1 MDFRKHVQPFL
12 GAVLW
17 LLHHKLHAA
26 VARSSFRS
34 QSAKTTAAG
43 STFGSC
49 VAQKVHGDLEVNGLK
64 ALQRWSTFEVTFLKI
79 RTWLERTVFW
89 CGGGAFFWHLGDA
102 ILDLVFFESESNVRH
117 RPCPWFGAFGHLLA
131 GCSGVVGARF
141 LASWGC
147 HFWTLFSSNQK
158 ATLDTG
164 HVHGSGP
171 SGTSWQGVLVWWG
184 HVFWHLGDAISGP
197 CFLSKAMSRGSVWRR
212 RAFCFHCFA
221 TQRSQEQVLPFV
233 FLCLTWIRPLS
244 SFGQTCAPHFGQL

>member
-1 MDFRKHVQPFL
+1 MVR
-12 GAVLW
+12 
-17 LLHHKLHAA
+17 
-26 VARSSFRS
+26 
-34 QSAKTTAAG
+34 
-43 STFGSC
+43 
-49 VAQKVHGDLEVNGLK
+49 GLR
-64 ALQRWSTFEVTFLKI
+64 APPGR
-79 RTWLERTVFW
+79 VFW
-89 CGGGAFFWHLGDA
+89 CGGGAFFGVLGMPF
-102 ILDLVFFESESNVRH
+102 LDLVFFESESNVRH

-244 SFGQTCAPHFGQL
+244 SFGQTCAPHFGQLWLYMLGGMTFPSLTLKRSPQTRRWSRTILSRANPLDLGVGGRGR